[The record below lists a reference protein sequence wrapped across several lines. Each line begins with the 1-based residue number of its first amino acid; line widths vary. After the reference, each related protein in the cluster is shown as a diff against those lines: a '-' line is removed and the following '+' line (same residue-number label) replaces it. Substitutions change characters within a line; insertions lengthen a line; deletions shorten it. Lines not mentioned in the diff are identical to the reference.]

1 MKTHMNARYIPK
13 PGVLKPVWFCLIVA
27 ILLASLRSPVSCDA
41 QETAETGRPNSTL
54 ADAIEKRNY
63 GLAKQLLQ
71 QSDAKRQVQQRQAD
85 GMTALH
91 WAVQH
96 GDLDWTQRLLAAD
109 AKVDSVTEYQIT
121 PLWIACSQ
129 GHTQIAIELLRAGAD
144 VHRQHAGKVT
154 YLMLA
159 AKQGDAE
166 LIDELIERGC
176 DVDARQRNGQTALMW
191 AAAYGHAD
199 AVRQLAKHGAD
210 LSLTSELGFTAF
222 HFACRQGCTEAAM
235 AFCDLGVDL
244 NQPMKPKSSS
254 GRNPRKGMTPLMLA
268 VESAH
273 YDLALKLVDKGA
285 DPNDQ
290 TSGFAP
296 LHALAWVRRP
306 QKGDNPEGDPPP
318 RVTGKVSALQFV
330 EALVDKGAYVN
341 LPVKRGSTPKG
352 RLGTRGATPFLLASQ
367 TCDLPL
373 MKTLLKLGA
382 DPTMTNADGCTALLA
397 AAGIGNH
404 HVGEH
409 PGTVTE
415 VRQTVLW
422 LHQELGLDIN
432 HVDDNGESV
441 MHAAAYRLYP
451 EIVELVTELGADPE
465 IWDRKNKYGWTP
477 LLIAMGQRPGSVKPD
492 PATIKAVYQALGPR
506 AKLPRD
512 EKLTGPEWESLDKQ

>member
-1 MKTHMNARYIPK
+1 MKTHMNTRLWWITVWLGLCLA
-13 PGVLKPVWFCLIVA
+13 VLSQ
-27 ILLASLRSPVSCDA
+27 ASLTNLCCDA
-41 QETAETGRPNSTL
+41 QQTISSTGSNSPL
-54 ADAIEKRNY
+54 ADAIEQQDHALANRF
-63 GLAKQLLQ
+63 LQQSDAKQLLQ
-71 QSDAKRQVQQRQAD
+71 QKQAD

-96 GDLDWTQRLLAAD
+96 GDIHWAKRLLAAGAPVD
-109 AKVDSVTEYQIT
+109 AATEYGIT

-129 GHTQIAIELLRAGAD
+129 GHTSIAAELLRSGAD
-144 VHRQHAGKVT
+144 VERTHVGNVT

-159 AKQGDAE
+159 AKQGSAD
-166 LIDELIERGC
+166 LIDKLVEQGC
-176 DVDARQRNGQTALMW
+176 DLDAQQRSGQTAIMW
-191 AAAYGHAD
+191 AAAYGNAD
-199 AVRQLAKHGAD
+199 AVGRLAKHGAD
-210 LSLTSELGFTAF
+210 LSVTTGSGFTAF
-222 HFACRQGCTEAAM
+222 HFACRQGCTETAM
-235 AFCDLGVDL
+235 LFCDLGVDV
-244 NQPMKPKSSS
+244 NQPMKPKNSS

-268 VESAH
+268 VENAH
-273 YDLALKLVDKGA
+273 YELALKLVEQGA

-290 TSGFAP
+290 SSGFAP

-318 RVTGKVSALQFV
+318 RVTGDLSALQFV
-330 EALVDKGAYVN
+330 KALVDKGASVN

-382 DPTMTNADGCTALLA
+382 DPNLTNTDGCTALLA

-409 PGTVTE
+409 PGTAAE
-415 VRQTVLW
+415 IRQTVLW
-422 LHQELGLDIN
+422 LNDLGLQIN
-432 HVDDNGESV
+432 HVDDNGESI
-441 MHAAAYRLYP
+441 MHAAAYRLSP
-451 EIVELVTELGADPE
+451 EMVSLVTELGADPV

-477 LLIAMGQRPGSVKPD
+477 MLIAMGQRPGSVKPD
-492 PATIKAVYQALGPR
+492 PATMKAIYRALGPR

-512 EKLTGPEWESLDKQ
+512 EKLTGPQWESLDKP